1 MSNVQIISI
10 LFATFFLLEVAFLI
24 KKNKLHDKHAFL
36 WIAFAVVGIII
47 ASSLHQ
53 LNHLSKIL
61 GISYMP
67 TFIFVMAFFVVLSML
82 IYQTSILSRQQQSIK
97 NLVQELAYLNKEVE
111 DLTTQPNKD
120 KEENVNEH

>member
-36 WIAFAVVGIII
+36 WIAFAVGGIII

>member
-1 MSNVQIISI
+1 
-10 LFATFFLLEVAFLI
+10 
-24 KKNKLHDKHAFL
+24 
-36 WIAFAVVGIII
+36 
-47 ASSLHQ
+47 
-53 LNHLSKIL
+53 
-61 GISYMP
+61 MP